1 MPRLPHNRY
10 NKNFSQKIGF
20 ITFIKLL
27 NPNFMQKIRKKKIQ
41 SWENSATDR
50 RKDRVKF
57 IRLSNRDGGPT
68 KL

>member
-27 NPNFMQKIRKKKIQ
+27 NPNFMQKIRKKRFNPEKTVLQIDGRT
-41 SWENSATDR
+41 ELNS
-50 RKDRVKF
+50 
-57 IRLSNRDGGPT
+57 
-68 KL
+68 